1 MKTILVIE
9 DHADMRR
16 NIVTILE
23 MENFRVV
30 SAADG
35 RAGVTQAQLHRPDII
50 LCDVMMP
57 ELDGYGVL
65 AELRKD
71 PGSAAVPF
79 IFLTAKGERRDV
91 RAGMNL
97 GADDYLSKP
106 VTASD
111 LLAAIDARLQRRA
124 AQPVAPF
131 RPDFSN
137 AAPLEALGLTPREA
151 EVLLWISQG
160 KSNSDI
166 ATILETTVH
175 TVKKHLQNLFAKL
188 GVESRNSA
196 MLRALEVLNAT
207 APGPAS
213 AQSERRE

>member
-1 MKTILVIE
+1 MKTVLIIE

-16 NIVTILE
+16 NLATILE
-23 MENFRVV
+23 MENFAVV
-30 SAADG
+30 TADDG
-35 RAGVTQAQLHRPDII
+35 RAGLQEVRRRRPDII

-57 ELDGYGVL
+57 GLDGYGVL
-65 AELRKD
+65 TELRRD
-71 PGSAAVPF
+71 PATAAIPF
-79 IFLTAKGERRDV
+79 VFLTAKGERREV

-97 GADDYLSKP
+97 GADDYLTKP

-111 LLAAIDARLQRRA
+111 LLTAIDARLQRQA
-124 AQPVAPF
+124 AQPMAAF

-137 AAPLEALGLTPREA
+137 AAPLETLGLTPREA
-151 EVLLWISQG
+151 EVLLWIAQG

-175 TVKKHLQNLFAKL
+175 TVKKHLQNLFVKL

-207 APGPAS
+207 PSGAAGIKTV
-213 AQSERRE
+213 R

>member
-23 MENFRVV
+23 MENFHVV

-35 RAGVTQAQLHRPDII
+35 RSGLEQVRLCRPDVI

-57 ELDGYGVL
+57 DLDGYGVL
-65 AELRKD
+65 AELRND
-71 PGSAAVPF
+71 PSLAAIPF

-124 AQPVAPF
+124 AQPIAAF

-151 EVLLWISQG
+151 EVLLWLSQG

-166 ATILETTVH
+166 ATILDTTVH
-175 TVKKHLQNLFAKL
+175 TIKKHLQNLFAKL

-207 APGPAS
+207 MPAR
-213 AQSERRE
+213 AGD

>member
-16 NIVTILE
+16 NIATILE
-23 MENFRVV
+23 MENFTVV
-30 SAADG
+30 TAADG
-35 RAGVTQAQLHRPDII
+35 REGLEQARRRRPDVI
-50 LCDVMMP
+50 LCDVMMS

-71 PGSAAVPF
+71 AAFAAIPF
-79 IFLTAKGERRDV
+79 IFLTAKGEQRDV
-91 RAGMNL
+91 RTGMNL

-111 LLAAIDARLQRRA
+111 LLATIDARLQRRA

-131 RPDFSN
+131 RPDFTN
-137 AAPLEALGLTPREA
+137 ATPLESLGLTPREA
-151 EVLLWISQG
+151 EVLLWIAQG

-166 ATILETTVH
+166 ATILETSVH

-196 MLRALEVLNAT
+196 MLRALEVLN
-207 APGPAS
+207 PAS
-213 AQSERRE
+213 TSVETSKQ